1 MWAIESI
8 RDQNDFALDTILGRY
23 FVFRILEYSK

>member
-8 RDQNDFALDTILGRY
+8 RDQNYFALDTILERY